1 MNIQDCI
8 KFANENKI
16 CHLATAEGGQP
27 RVRALLFAY
36 ADETGFYLQIGK
48 MKEMFG
54 QLQKNPN
61 AEICFLTPKGDRMLR
76 VAGKTEFVEDPKI
89 RERIYND
96 RPFLKKLIKGGP
108 GDANFIVFRIPHGQA
123 HFWTF
128 ETNLQPKEYISF

>member
-1 MNIQDCI
+1 MNIQDCY

-16 CHLATAEGGQP
+16 CHLATAEGDQP

-48 MKEMFG
+48 MKEMYG
-54 QLQKNPN
+54 QLRKNPQ
-61 AEICFLTPKGDRMLR
+61 AEICFLTPKNDRMLR
-76 VAGKTEFVEDPKI
+76 VAGKIEFVEDPKI

-96 RPFLKKLIKGGP
+96 RPFLKKIIKGGP
-108 GDANFIVFRIPHGQA
+108 EDPNLIVFRIPHGRA

-128 ETNLQPKEYISF
+128 ETNLEPKNFINF

>member
-1 MNIQDCI
+1 MNIQDCL

-16 CHLATAEGGQP
+16 CHLATMEGDQP

-48 MKEMFG
+48 MKEIYG
-54 QLQKNPN
+54 QIRNNPQV
-61 AEICFLTPKGDRMLR
+61 EICFLTPKGDRMLR
-76 VAGKTEFVEDPKI
+76 VAGKIEFVEDPKI

-96 RPFLKKLIKGGP
+96 RPFLKKMFP
-108 GDANFIVFRIPHGQA
+108 GSENPNLVVFRIPHGRA

-128 ETNLQPKEYISF
+128 EANLQPKEYISF